1 MGFAI
6 FTKNGTF
13 SPVAYGLRPGSD
25 IFVAAIGGGA
35 GTARLWL
42 QQNNFS
48 TCKVAKGGNGG
59 ASSFGSYLTAPGA
72 AGSTSYNTGAHTVP
86 SPTVGGLVPEKI
98 NMPTR
103 TIGIASSETQVYLPD
118 AFSPTVGILF
128 PEALGGIPA
137 RSSQNPAAT
146 GSDSRATLNYISNM
160 SGGSISQSPANA
172 PAVFSNTDFR
182 SLGVSFTDNRLII
195 TSDSCQ
201 YMRGGACGDCSVFG
215 TRYNTPTAGIGYGV
229 GGVGMATYWGG
240 QQLYIGS
247 AKSAEPVK
255 RFITLTNVS
264 DIPITVGGGGASGG
278 FLVSNTTTTPPAA
291 ENGTGGAAGKRNSNY
306 TYSADGG
313 YGDVAPGT
321 GAGAGGCVAVWW

>member
-42 QQNNFS
+42 DQNNFS
-48 TCKVAKGGNGG
+48 TSKVARGGNGG

-72 AGSTSYNTGAHTVP
+72 AGGTGYNTGQSSIP
-86 SPTVGGLVPEKI
+86 QPTVGGLVPEKI
-98 NMPTR
+98 NMSTR
-103 TIGIASSETQVYLPD
+103 TISIARAETQVYLPD

-128 PEALGGIPA
+128 PEALGGVPA
-137 RSSQNPAAT
+137 RSPRNPT
-146 GSDSRATLNYISNM
+146 GADARATLQYISNVTN
-160 SGGSISQSPANA
+160 GTFGRSPADA

-182 SLGVSFTDNRLII
+182 ILGVEFSSTGQRLTISAD
-195 TSDSCQ
+195 TCQ
-201 YMRGGACGDCSVFG
+201 YMRGGGCPSCTVFG
-215 TRYNTPTAGIGYGV
+215 VYYNGPTAGIGYGA
-229 GGVGMATYWGG
+229 GGVGMAYYTGNG
-240 QQLYIGS
+240 QFYI
-247 AKSAEPVK
+247 ASAESARPVK

-264 DIPITVGGGGASGG
+264 NIPVTVGGGGASGG
-278 FLVSNTTTTPPAA
+278 FLINSTTTTPPAVG
-291 ENGTGGAAGKRNSNY
+291 NGTGGAAGKKNGNY
-306 TYSADGG
+306 TYSGDGG
-313 YGDVAPGT
+313 YGDVAPGE